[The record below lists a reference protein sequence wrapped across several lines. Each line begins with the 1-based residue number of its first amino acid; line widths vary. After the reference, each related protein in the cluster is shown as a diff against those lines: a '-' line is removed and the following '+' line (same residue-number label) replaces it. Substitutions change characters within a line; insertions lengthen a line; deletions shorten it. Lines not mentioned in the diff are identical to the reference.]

1 MENQEIP
8 AYNPHQNLDKLGQL
22 LSGINDLYVQWA
34 KSKGIGHTTFIILY
48 TLYYR
53 ESCTQKDICDVWN
66 LAKQTVSTQCN
77 ELLDQGQI
85 NIVQNSEN
93 RRQKILSLTE
103 QGCACIHPPAE
114 EMRRA
119 ETGAFA
125 ALGEDLGR
133 QLIEGAE
140 RFYQAFADRIRQE
153 G

>member
-1 MENQEIP
+1 MARTRTLP
-8 AYNPHQNLDKLGQL
+8 SAP
-22 LSGINDLYVQWA
+22 
-34 KSKGIGHTTFIILY
+34 TTFIILY
-48 TLYYR
+48 TLYYC

-77 ELLDQGQI
+77 KLLDQGQI

-93 RRQKILSLTE
+93 RRQKILSLTA
-103 QGCACIHPPAE
+103 QGRACIRPLAE

-125 ALGEDLGR
+125 TLGEDLGR

-140 RFYQAFADRIRQE
+140 RFYQAFADRIRQGE
-153 G
+153 

>member
-1 MENQEIP
+1 M
-8 AYNPHQNLDKLGQL
+8 
-22 LSGINDLYVQWA
+22 
-34 KSKGIGHTTFIILY
+34 
-48 TLYYR
+48 
-53 ESCTQKDICDVWN
+53 WN

-77 ELLDQGQI
+77 KLLDQGQI

-93 RRQKILSLTE
+93 RRQKILSLTA
-103 QGCACIHPPAE
+103 QGRACIRPLTE

-140 RFYQAFADRIRQE
+140 RFYQAFADRIRQGE
-153 G
+153 